1 MRSIRGVAASLLGL
15 GCVLGACG
23 GSTSEG
29 SGPSG
34 SAIVSGRVGGHAV
47 PTSGAIGLVGTGMVQ
62 EFDGSA
68 TTELGYAYTGAMISN
83 AAGLCTSLTQ
93 GRAPHEATML
103 VISVSKEGASSIA
116 AGTYAISRSGPVVAD
131 VGFVVQDASCN
142 DVTSIDAV
150 SGSVTIDHV
159 ASTSIDGSFDVTM
172 QSGDH
177 LTGSFSAP
185 TCTFDPMQV
194 KCQG

>member
-1 MRSIRGVAASLLGL
+1 VRSIRGVAASLFGL
-15 GCVLGACG
+15 GCVLAACG

-34 SAIVSGRVGGHAV
+34 SATVSGRVGGHTV
-47 PTSGAIGLVGTGMVQ
+47 PTSGTIGLLGTGTVQ

-68 TTELGYAYTGAMISN
+68 TSEPGYAYTGAMISN
-83 AAGLCTSLTQ
+83 AADLCSLLTQ

-116 AGTYAISRSGPVVAD
+116 PGTYAISPSGPVVAN
-131 VGFVVQDASCN
+131 VGFVVQDASCH
-142 DVTSIDAV
+142 DATSIGAV
-150 SGSVTIDHV
+150 SGSVTIGQV
-159 ASTSIDGSFDVTM
+159 TSTSIDGSFDVTM

-185 TCTFDPMQV
+185 TCTYDPMQV
-194 KCQG
+194 RCQG